1 MRVGGLRGKGS
12 FDRDRTAGGLETVPG
27 RDGGTAQF
35 ALRREVAYRPVDGT
49 VRLHV
54 YVDHSS
60 VEVFVDDGAPVGSLL
75 VFADPRAQE
84 LALGAKG
91 TATVVSGAVTPLS
104 L

>member
-1 MRVGGLRGKGS
+1 MAWRP
-12 FDRDRTAGGLETVPG
+12 VPG

-35 ALRREVAYRPVDGT
+35 ALRREIAYHPVDGK

-54 YVDHSS
+54 YVDNSS

-75 VFADPRAQE
+75 VFNDPRAQE

-91 TATVVSGAVTPLS
+91 TATVISGAVTPLS